1 MKIVFRSTA
10 PEGAP
15 VVAAGVLPERRLA
28 PGAAALDRATDGA
41 LARALRNHRFGA
53 GRDQAPLDVLA
64 PAGFDGRRIVLF
76 GLGRATE
83 LDRPACEEIG
93 GRLAAHLAAE
103 HQPEAAVIIDRPE
116 EAPVDA
122 VTMAA
127 HLALGARLRTYR
139 FDRYRTRPREDDPAP
154 LRRLTIVTEAAG
166 AARRLFQRLDAAA
179 AGVALARDL
188 VNEPG
193 NVLYPESFA
202 ERARALTEFGVEVEV
217 LDERRLRRLGMN
229 ALLAVAGGSAHRP
242 RLLVMRWRGG
252 EGDGGG
258 KGRRGARP
266 FAFVGKGVTF
276 DTGGISIKPARNM
289 EEMKGDMAGAAA
301 VVGLMRALA
310 QRKAAVDA
318 VGVVPLV
325 ENMPS
330 GTAFRPGDVVTTA
343 AGQTIEVIDTD
354 AEGRMILV
362 DALHYTV
369 KRFRPRAIVDLAT
382 LTGSVVR
389 ALGHVYAG
397 LFANDDDLAERLI
410 AAGRSVGEKLWR
422 LPLDPDYD
430 AHLKSDIADIRQCA
444 PDEDSADAIHA
455 AQLLQRFVGDTP
467 WAHLDIAGRDFNKKD
482 QPTGP
487 AGATGFGV
495 RLLDAF
501 LADQEG

>member
-1 MKIVFRSTA
+1 
-10 PEGAP
+10 
-15 VVAAGVLPERRLA
+15 
-28 PGAAALDRATDGA
+28 
-41 LARALRNHRFGA
+41 
-53 GRDQAPLDVLA
+53 
-64 PAGFDGRRIVLF
+64 
-76 GLGRATE
+76 
-83 LDRPACEEIG
+83 
-93 GRLAAHLAAE
+93 
-103 HQPEAAVIIDRPE
+103 
-116 EAPVDA
+116 
-122 VTMAA
+122 
-127 HLALGARLRTYR
+127 
-139 FDRYRTRPREDDPAP
+139 
-154 LRRLTIVTEAAG
+154 
-166 AARRLFQRLDAAA
+166 
-179 AGVALARDL
+179 
-188 VNEPG
+188 
-193 NVLYPESFA
+193 
-202 ERARALTEFGVEVEV
+202 
-217 LDERRLRRLGMN
+217 
-229 ALLAVAGGSAHRP
+229 
-242 RLLVMRWRGG
+242 
-252 EGDGGG
+252 
-258 KGRRGARP
+258 
-266 FAFVGKGVTF
+266 
-276 DTGGISIKPARNM
+276 
-289 EEMKGDMAGAAA
+289 
-301 VVGLMRALA
+301 LA

-501 LADQEG
+501 LA